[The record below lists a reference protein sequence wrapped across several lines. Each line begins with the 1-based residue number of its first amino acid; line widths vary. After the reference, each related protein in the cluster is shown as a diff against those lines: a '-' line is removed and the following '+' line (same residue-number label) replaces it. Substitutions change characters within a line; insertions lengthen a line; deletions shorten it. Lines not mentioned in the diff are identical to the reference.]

1 MNQPERHLEHSAQA
15 PAENAQRP
23 SSVVCYELDPIR
35 DPRWAALVNHDA
47 RASVFHSVGWLQ
59 ALRDT
64 YGYDPV
70 VFTTSAPAE
79 ELKNGVVFCRVRSV
93 LTGRRLVSLPFS
105 DHCEPLFASDA
116 DLAVVIRHLQEV
128 FRQRGWKYF
137 EVRAV
142 SQALG
147 QSIQDSGCVP
157 VGSYFLH
164 TVNLRPALNEI
175 FRSLDR
181 DSVQRRIERADRAG
195 LIEKCGSSKELLED
209 FYSLFVMTRRRHCV
223 PPSPYAWFQN
233 LIKCQGAALQI
244 RAAYKENTP
253 VAAILTL
260 QLKDVVYYKYGAS
273 DARFNRLAATPWLFW
288 RAIIEAK
295 ANSVREFDLGR
306 TGADEE
312 GLLAFKNHWDS
323 HPRPLFYLRYPA
335 ASAMKPLV
343 APKSK
348 IAEKIFASMPEALLR
363 MVGRVIYRH
372 LG

>member
-1 MNQPERHLEHSAQA
+1 MTQPEHHEHSAQA

-23 SSVVCYELDPIR
+23 SSIVCYELDPIR
-35 DPRWAALVNHDA
+35 DPRWAALVDHDT

-70 VFTTSAPAE
+70 VFTTSAPGE
-79 ELKNGVVFCRVRSV
+79 SLKNGLVFCRVRSL

-105 DHCEPLFASDA
+105 DHCEPLSTSGE
-116 DLAVVIRHLQEV
+116 DLTVVIRHLQTV
-128 FRQRGWKYF
+128 FREQGWKYF
-137 EVRAV
+137 EVRAI
-142 SQALG
+142 SEGLG
-147 QSIQDSGCVP
+147 QSIQNTGCVP

-164 TVNLRPALNEI
+164 TVNLRPPLNEV
-175 FRSLDR
+175 FQSLDR

-195 LIEKCGSSKELLED
+195 LIEKCGTSKELLED

-233 LIKCQGAALQI
+233 LINCQGAALKI
-244 RAAYKENTP
+244 RAAYKDETP

-260 QLKDVVYYKYGAS
+260 RLKDVLYYKYGAS
-273 DARFNRLAATPWLFW
+273 DPRFNRLAATPWLFW
-288 RAIIEAK
+288 RAITEAK
-295 ANSVREFDLGR
+295 TNGIREFDLGR

-335 ASAMKPLV
+335 AAATMPLA

-348 IAEKIFASMPEALLR
+348 IAGRIFASMPETLLR
-363 MVGRVIYRH
+363 LMGRVIYRH

>member
-1 MNQPERHLEHSAQA
+1 MNQPERHHGHSAQA

-128 FRQRGWKYF
+128 FRQHGWKYF

-147 QSIQDSGCVP
+147 QSIQDSGCVS

-164 TVNLRPALNEI
+164 TVNLRPALNEV

-195 LIEKCGSSKELLED
+195 LAERCGNSQDLLQD
-209 FYSLFVMTRRRHCV
+209 FYALFVTTRRRRSV
-223 PPSPYAWFQN
+223 PPTPYSWFQN
-233 LIKCQGAALQI
+233 LIKSQGAALEI
-244 RAAYKENTP
+244 RSAYSDRTP
-253 VAAILTL
+253 IAAILTL
-260 QLKDVVYYKYGAS
+260 RFRDVLYYKYGGT
-273 DARFNRLAATPWLFW
+273 DPRFNRFAAMPWLFW
-288 RAIIEAK
+288 RAISSAK
-295 ANSVREFDLGR
+295 AIGISEFDMGR
-306 TGADEE
+306 TRTDEE
-312 GLLAFKNHWDS
+312 GLLAFKNHWDA
-323 HPRPLFYLRYPA
+323 HPRHLFYVRYPEA
-335 ASAMKPLV
+335 QSTMPPAGW
-343 APKSK
+343 KSRVLK
-348 IAEKIFASMPEALLR
+348 KTFSLMPEPLLR
-363 MVGRVIYRH
+363 FVGTVIYRH
-372 LG
+372 VG